1 MYIRMK
7 CILQL
12 RNKPEVTKMHIL
24 QIFKSRFIMQL
35 KKLDVNC
42 LEKKNYSSLQ
52 NIKYQ
57 NITRHESL
65 FFSLQ
70 NNNKNRKGRKGR
82 SVEIRS
88 HS

>member
-1 MYIRMK
+1 MK

-35 KKLDVNC
+35 KKTRCELFR
-42 LEKKNYSSLQ
+42 KYYSSLQ

-65 FFSLQ
+65 FFLTKQ
-70 NNNKNRKGRKGR
+70 YQK
-82 SVEIRS
+82 
-88 HS
+88 